1 MKYIVHII
9 LYLLTSYH
17 DIVTVKIIVGRL
29 QDTENQRD
37 DDLLNAAELLA
48 PIIIKYLL
56 LIN

>member
-9 LYLLTSYH
+9 LYLLTSNH